1 MEVTLSARSRP
12 LKGKGP
18 ARRARAEGFVPAVL
32 YGRGLDALPIAVEAK
47 AMQKAL
53 HTEAGGNVLVN
64 LQVEGRRFLAMPREI
79 QRHPI
84 RGTLLH
90 VDFVNVAR
98 DVEITADVPVH
109 LVGDAHGVKMGGLI
123 EHHLWEVKVEALPS
137 RIPPAIGVDISAL
150 DIGQHLRV
158 EDLPVPEGA
167 QILTPGEEIVASVV
181 EPQVAPAA
189 AEEVEAEVAAP
200 VEPAAQESAE

>member
-1 MEVTLSARSRP
+1 MEVTLSARSRS

-18 ARRARAEGFVPAVL
+18 ARRARAEGFVPAVI
-32 YGRGLDALPIAVEAK
+32 YGRGLDAVPIAVDAK

-64 LQVEGRRFLAMPREI
+64 LQVDGKRFLAMPREV

-90 VDFVNVAR
+90 VDFVNIAR

-109 LVGDAHGVKMGGLI
+109 LAGDAHGVKMGGLI
-123 EHHLWEVKVEALPS
+123 EHHLWEVRVEALPS
-137 RIPPAIGVDISAL
+137 RIPPAIEVDISSL

-158 EDLPVPEGA
+158 EDLPVPEGV
-167 QILTPGEEIVASVV
+167 QILTPAEEIVASVV

-189 AEEVEAEVAAP
+189 AEEAEAEALAP
-200 VEPAAQESAE
+200 EAPAPESAE

>member
-1 MEVTLSARSRP
+1 MEVTLSARSRS

-18 ARRARAEGFVPAVL
+18 ARRARAEGFVPAVI
-32 YGRGLDALPIAVEAK
+32 YGRGLDAVPIAVDAK

-64 LQVEGRRFLAMPREI
+64 LQVDGKRFLAMPREV

-90 VDFVNVAR
+90 VDFVNIAR

-109 LVGDAHGVKMGGLI
+109 LAGDAHGVKMGGLI
-123 EHHLWEVKVEALPS
+123 EHHLWEVRVEALPS
-137 RIPPAIGVDISAL
+137 RIPPAIEVDISSL

-158 EDLPVPEGA
+158 EDLPVPEGV
-167 QILTPGEEIVASVV
+167 QILTPAEEIVASVV

-189 AEEVEAEVAAP
+189 AEEAEAEAP
-200 VEPAAQESAE
+200 ALEAPAPESAE

>member
-1 MEVTLSARSRP
+1 MEVTLSARSRS

-32 YGRGLDALPIAVEAK
+32 YGRGLDAFPLAVEAK
-47 AMQKAL
+47 AMQQAL
-53 HTEAGGNVLVN
+53 HTEAGTNVLVN
-64 LQVEGRRFLAMPREI
+64 LQVDGKRFLAMPREV

-90 VDFVNVAR
+90 VDFVNIAR
-98 DVEITADVPVH
+98 DVAISADVPVH

-123 EHHLWEVKVEALPS
+123 EHHLWEVSIEALPS
-137 RIPPAIGVDISAL
+137 RIPPAIEVDISDL

-158 EDLPVPEGA
+158 EDLPVPEGV
-167 QILTPGEEIVASVV
+167 QILTPSEEIVASIV
-181 EPQVAPAA
+181 EPQAPVVTEEAEAEAAAPA
-189 AEEVEAEVAAP
+189 
-200 VEPAAQESAE
+200 EPAAPESTE